1 MLPVILIVLAA
12 IVTLVVLSSQL
23 VWGLVLGTLASLV
36 LAMLSYIGYRKV
48 SDAKPTE
55 RVCSACGS
63 TNVRLRDRSVDPEA
77 SHSGFWDI
85 TGAIGNVDFGELIQ
99 CRKCGHAEPYI
110 TGEALVMA
118 REDCR
123 KRLMF
128 WGCVTAVCALFSLW
142 MLFV

>member
-12 IVTLVVLSSQL
+12 AVTLVMLL
-23 VWGLVLGTLASLV
+23 VAAGVGLVLGTLASLV
-36 LAMLSYIGYRKV
+36 LAVLSYVGYRAV
-48 SDAKPTE
+48 SDASP
-55 RVCSACGS
+55 RSACAPPAAAQTCGCA
-63 TNVRLRDRSVDPEA
+63 TAAWTPRRRTPA
-77 SHSGFWDI
+77 SGTSRAPSATW
-85 TGAIGNVDFGELIQ
+85 TLGESIQ